1 MHQRFENLVTALFL
15 LVLGAG
21 LLLHEGEFPGCRL
34 LLTAG
39 DSAFPASVV
48 GSARHCPHRPKPM
61 GLLRQYSQEVFS
73 GDHRPLPL
81 AHPQLFQPGKKGRDF
96 PAVLQALGPFV
107 SRSEELAEVKATGY
121 VLHTHDIRHMGGM
134 PGQHLRRLLLR
145 IGVDKSM
152 VDVHPHHTT
161 GVPDGPELIVR
172 QVPPDIAQ
180 SAAVGVRCNHRPSG

>member
-21 LLLHEGEFPGCRL
+21 LLLHGGEFPGCRL

-73 GDHRPLPL
+73 GDHR
-81 AHPQLFQPGKKGRDF
+81 
-96 PAVLQALGPFV
+96 
-107 SRSEELAEVKATGY
+107 
-121 VLHTHDIRHMGGM
+121 
-134 PGQHLRRLLLR
+134 
-145 IGVDKSM
+145 
-152 VDVHPHHTT
+152 
-161 GVPDGPELIVR
+161 
-172 QVPPDIAQ
+172 
-180 SAAVGVRCNHRPSG
+180 